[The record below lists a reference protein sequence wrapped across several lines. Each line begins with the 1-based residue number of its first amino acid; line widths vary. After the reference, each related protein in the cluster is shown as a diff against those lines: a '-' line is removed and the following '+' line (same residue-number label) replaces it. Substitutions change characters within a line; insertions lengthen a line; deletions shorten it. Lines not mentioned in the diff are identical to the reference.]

1 MTNRRTFIKKI
12 SAIGATAPLVTNL
25 KGESSKK
32 DNPIIVCSRGED
44 WGEKVLIP
52 GWEILSNNG
61 KLLDA
66 VEKSANVTELDPE
79 DTSVGFG
86 GLPNE
91 HGIVQLDASIM
102 YGPNH
107 NCGSVACLEGI
118 KTPSSVA
125 RLVMERTDH
134 IHIVGKGAQNFAI
147 AHGFKIENLLT
158 SRF

>member
-44 WGEKVLIP
+44 WGKKVLIP

-66 VEKSANVTELDPE
+66 VEKSANVTLFASKLPTITVFPSIVVLPPIFKFSDIELKIPKSNDIP
-79 DTSVGFG
+79 S
-86 GLPNE
+86 
-91 HGIVQLDASIM
+91 DAI
-102 YGPNH
+102 
-107 NCGSVACLEGI
+107 
-118 KTPSSVA
+118 
-125 RLVMERTDH
+125 
-134 IHIVGKGAQNFAI
+134 
-147 AHGFKIENLLT
+147 LL
-158 SRF
+158 SFDKLYL